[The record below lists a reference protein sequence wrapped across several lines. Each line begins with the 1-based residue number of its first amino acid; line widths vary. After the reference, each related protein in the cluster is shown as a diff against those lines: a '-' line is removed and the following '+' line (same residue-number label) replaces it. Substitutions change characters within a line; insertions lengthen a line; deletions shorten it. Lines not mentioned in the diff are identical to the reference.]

1 MAQRVKDLAVAWV
14 CLIPGPGASTC
25 QGEKKKKRKDVM
37 LSYQSTGHG
46 CGTNT

>member
-37 LSYQSTGHG
+37 LSY
-46 CGTNT
+46 